1 MGSDSSSQAA
11 EGVTVD
17 TVRCFSGLDKPVII
31 GLEPHTDDK
40 HADLDKFIVNLATRA
55 KDGLVIITT
64 SDELMRKLQ
73 IQ

>member
-17 TVRCFSGLDKPVII
+17 TVRFSGLDKPVII